1 MKRIFRNLGD
11 RPRRA
16 KRDVYPPREP
26 SRDEIWAGFKK
37 ILSRPP
43 SPAASKTR
51 SFRSSRTS
59 DPYDDPTIPNPLQGR
74 PEPSSYPLDSAV
86 IELAVMMAHTYRA
99 TLKNCHYIQ
108 MLVQNF
114 VGVAAG
120 HGEVDKFV
128 IPFKLADQDQFKPWA
143 VDLLDGIY
151 RSYIF
156 HIHVT
161 LQV

>member
-1 MKRIFRNLGD
+1 MEILFPILGHR
-11 RPRRA
+11 RPRA
-16 KRDVYPPREP
+16 KRDVHSREP
-26 SRDEIWAGFKK
+26 SRDEIWAGFKN

-43 SPAASKTR
+43 ASKTIQDAR
-51 SFRSSRTS
+51 SYRSYRTS
-59 DPYDDPTIPNPLQGR
+59 DPIDINNGYIPNPPETGDAGR

-120 HGEVDKFV
+120 HGKMDFP
-128 IPFKLADQDQFKPWA
+128 ID
-143 VDLLDGIY
+143 
-151 RSYIF
+151 SYC
-156 HIHVT
+156 
-161 LQV
+161 LRN

>member
-1 MKRIFRNLGD
+1 MKKQATVHIILNRISRILGRR

-43 SPAASKTR
+43 LSPAASKTR

-59 DPYDDPTIPNPLQGR
+59 DPYDDPTVPKPGR

-120 HGEVDKFV
+120 HGEVDQFI
-128 IPFKLADQDQFKPWA
+128 IPFKLSDHF
-143 VDLLDGIY
+143 
-151 RSYIF
+151 
-156 HIHVT
+156 
-161 LQV
+161 QV

>member
-1 MKRIFRNLGD
+1 M
-11 RPRRA
+11 
-16 KRDVYPPREP
+16 YPPREP

-43 SPAASKTR
+43 SSPAASKTR

-59 DPYDDPTIPNPLQGR
+59 DPYDDPTVPKPGR

-120 HGEVDKFV
+120 HGKMDFL
-128 IPFKLADQDQFKPWA
+128 IDSSIIMPPKLSD
-143 VDLLDGIY
+143 
-151 RSYIF
+151 
-156 HIHVT
+156 
-161 LQV
+161 